1 MQEVAKIEKSL
12 KKDIAQATDFE
23 CKTKSDFEDG
33 GKLLKVF
40 KQAEKQAKELKDKAL
55 KPSLETTKQIR
66 EYFRPLENNLMACI
80 RNVKDSMDAW
90 HRAEQEKIE
99 KQKSKVLSDA
109 RISKEETLE
118 RKLSEISA
126 SAATGNTRKVRVLKI
141 TNIARIPAKY
151 FDLNESKL
159 KADLMEGI
167 DVPGAELVN
176 ETKIV
181 A

>member
-1 MQEVAKIEKSL
+1 MQEVTKIEKSL
-12 KKDIAQATDFE
+12 KKEIQHATDFK
-23 CKTKSDFEDG
+23 CISKSDFEDG
-33 GKLLKVF
+33 GRLLKLF

-55 KPSLETTKQIR
+55 QPSLETTKQIR

-90 HRAEQEKIE
+90 HRAEQERIE
-99 KQKSKVLSDA
+99 KQKAKVLTDA
-109 RISKEETLE
+109 RISKDETRE
-118 RKLSEISA
+118 RKIEEIEA
-126 SAATGNTRKVRVLKI
+126 STATGNTRRVRVLKI

-151 FDLNESKL
+151 FDLNEARV
-159 KADLMEGI
+159 KADLLEGI

>member
-1 MQEVAKIEKSL
+1 MQEVTKIEKSL
-12 KKDIAQATDFE
+12 KKDIAQATDFV
-23 CKTKSDFEDG
+23 CKTKADFETG
-33 GKLLKVF
+33 GQLLKTF
-40 KQAEKQAKELKDKAL
+40 KGAEKQAKELKDKAL

-90 HRAEQEKIE
+90 YRAEQEKIE
-99 KQKSKVLSDA
+99 KQKAKVLADSRIKNPDTLQHKLDA
-109 RISKEETLE
+109 
-118 RKLSEISA
+118 LSAEPV
-126 SAATGNTRKVRVLKI
+126 GNTRRQRVLKI

-151 FDLNESKL
+151 FDLNEAKV